1 MLADHRPTPYH
12 IGRWAVS
19 GLAATLSPRG
29 PTLKTDVLII
39 GGGLAGAATAYYLA
53 RDGVEVTVVE
63 RFDLNTQASGSNA
76 GSIHAQIPHLP
87 FMEEGDG
94 WARNFAPTIP
104 LLLESIRMWKG
115 LSDELGAD
123 LEVTTPGGLLVAETE
138 GQMRDVERKAAI
150 EIAQGMQIELLDR
163 DQLRRLAPY
172 VSDRMAGGAYSPQE
186 GKANPLKA
194 TLAYADAAR
203 RRGARFLTFTEV
215 TDLHESAQGF
225 RATSSQGEF
234 SAKRIVDCAGAAA
247 GQIAGMLGVTL
258 PIEGHAIQ
266 VSVTEPVAPLI
277 KHLLYFTGGRLT
289 LKQVANGTC
298 LIGGGW
304 PARRSAATGDLAVDL
319 RSLRDNLRI
328 AVHVVPAMAEI
339 QLVRTWPAIVNGT
352 ADWKPILGELPGHP
366 GFFINMFPWLGFSA
380 GPVAARI
387 VADLVLGRKP
397 AFDLSAFS
405 ALRYG

>member
-1 MLADHRPTPYH
+1 M
-12 IGRWAVS
+12 
-19 GLAATLSPRG
+19 
-29 PTLKTDVLII
+29 LKTDVLIV

-53 RDGVEVTVVE
+53 QGGAEVTVVE

-87 FMEEGDG
+87 FIEEGDA
-94 WARNFAPTIP
+94 WARTFAPTIP
-104 LLLESIRMWKG
+104 LLLESIRMWTE
-115 LSDELGAD
+115 LSAELGVD
-123 LEVTTPGGLLVAETE
+123 LEVSTPGGLLVAETE
-138 GQMRDVERKAAI
+138 AEMRDVERKAAI
-150 EIAQGMQIELLDR
+150 EVAQGMRIELLDR
-163 DQLRRLAPY
+163 EGLRRLAPY
-172 VSDRMAGGAYSPQE
+172 VSERMAGGAFSPQE

-194 TLAYADAAR
+194 TLAYAEAAK
-203 RRGARFLTFTEV
+203 RRGVRFLTFTEV
-215 TDLHESAQGF
+215 TGLDRQPQGF
-225 RATSSQGEF
+225 RVSSSMGEIR
-234 SAKRIVDCAGAAA
+234 ARQVVDCAGAEA
-247 GQIAGMLGVTL
+247 GKIAGMLGAAL

-304 PARRSAATGDLAVDL
+304 PARRLASTGQLAVDL

-328 AVHVVPAMAEI
+328 AVHVVPAMTNV
-339 QLVRTWPAIVNGT
+339 QLMRTWPAIVNGT

-387 VADLVLGRKP
+387 VADLVLGRRP
-397 AFDLSAFS
+397 QFDLSVFS
-405 ALRYG
+405 ALRYGA